1 MPEIPEEL
9 LRRSAEAKAKALG
22 LPVEQVL
29 AEMRGEAPVSEVPVE
44 SVEVPRPTF
53 VPSPPPPSVPEIPP
67 EPQPPDPASAP
78 PPAITAVVE
87 TPPAAPEEPTPA
99 AEEAAPPAPA
109 VPGNGR
115 LAASVSV
122 RPSVP
127 PTGVP
132 EGVRHQRLLTVVKA
146 RAIQQVKAD
155 PTDKVN
161 TWPHLMIAEFTAL
174 LAMTAFLLVL
184 STILQAPL
192 LEAANFNA
200 TPNPSKAP
208 WYFLGLQEMLSYFD
222 PQIAGVTVPTVIGIV
237 GFMMIPYIDRNPST
251 RPSDRKL
258 AIMLFTIFLAG
269 SATLTILGVLFRGPG
284 FNFAYPWVDGVF
296 FDDLKDWVDFGGH

>member
-1 MPEIPEEL
+1 
-9 LRRSAEAKAKALG
+9 
-22 LPVEQVL
+22 V
-29 AEMRGEAPVSEVPVE
+29 
-44 SVEVPRPTF
+44 
-53 VPSPPPPSVPEIPP
+53 
-67 EPQPPDPASAP
+67 
-78 PPAITAVVE
+78 
-87 TPPAAPEEPTPA
+87 
-99 AEEAAPPAPA
+99 AEETVIESPKAEDPPAPRTDA
-109 VPGNGR
+109 GENGAGNGR
-115 LAASVSV
+115 LAATVSV
-122 RPSVP
+122 RPSAP
-127 PTGVP
+127 PADLP

-161 TWPHLMIAEFTAL
+161 TWPHLMITEFTAL

-184 STILQAPL
+184 SVILQAPL

-258 AIMLFTIFLAG
+258 AIMLYTIFLTG

-284 FNFAYPWVDGVF
+284 FNFAYPWIDGVF

>member
-1 MPEIPEEL
+1 MPQIPEEL

-29 AEMRGEAPVSEVPVE
+29 AEMRGEAPVTEIAAE
-44 SVEVPRPTF
+44 SVSVPAPEF
-53 VPSPPPPSVPEIPP
+53 VPTTTHTPVSEMPPQ
-67 EPQPPDPASAP
+67 PQPPDPASAP
-78 PPAITAVVE
+78 PPAVTAVAE
-87 TPPAAPEEPTPA
+87 PEAPEAPA
-99 AEEAAPPAPA
+99 AEPPLVAPA
-109 VPGNGR
+109 ADTAENGAGR
-115 LAASVSV
+115 LAAVVSV
-122 RPSVP
+122 RPSAP
-127 PTGVP
+127 PADLP

-161 TWPHLMIAEFTAL
+161 TWPHLMITEFTAL

-184 STILQAPL
+184 SVILQAPL

-258 AIMLFTIFLAG
+258 AIMLYTIFLTG